1 MKQVKPDMIVD
12 IRGSIAPITLLK
24 VEEILSSMV
33 AGQVMD
39 VVGDD
44 EETRVDLA
52 SIVTNSGHE
61 ILSVSDQVESFRIL
75 IRKGP
80 DRSEQAGG
88 ECVEMAWKDQKKS
101 GDGYPGDDDTGVP
114 LRLGL

>member
-1 MKQVKPDMIVD
+1 MTVD

-24 VEEILSSMV
+24 VEEVLSGMV
-33 AGQVMD
+33 TGQIID

-61 ILSVSDQVESFRIL
+61 ILSANEQVEFFRLL
-75 IRKGP
+75 IRKG
-80 DRSEQAGG
+80 
-88 ECVEMAWKDQKKS
+88 
-101 GDGYPGDDDTGVP
+101 TG
-114 LRLGL
+114 RRG